1 MDLPDKAAEKKRPES
16 LVERAAEKMAKAAEA
31 FVGPASPAP
40 AAPLGGASGAA
51 PAGLSNAAGPVHVV
65 HPLDGAASAPHGGI
79 GPGAA
84 AMPRITPDERKARR
98 SRRVE
103 IDLASLAA
111 RHYLTP
117 ESEPTAMAEEFRIVK
132 RSLLL
137 NAFAKGPGAIRN
149 GNLILVTSSQPGE
162 GKTFCAVNLAMS
174 MASERDTTV
183 LLVDADTHKPEVLRT
198 LGIEARKGLVDV
210 VADESL
216 DLADCLIRT
225 NIENLA
231 LLPAGRQ
238 HNLTT
243 ELLASERMGVIV
255 EDIAKRYPDRVVI
268 FDSPP
273 VLASSVASVLA
284 LHVGQI
290 LFIVEAERTREPQL
304 KEALSLVSSCENIN
318 LLLNKSRFSGGDK
331 KFGSYYGYGT

>member
-1 MDLPDKAAEKKRPES
+1 MDLIERAAEKMKKSGGS
-16 LVERAAEKMAKAAEA
+16 LVERAAEKMVKAQEQTVSAQPPHLAQTES
-31 FVGPASPAP
+31 VETPIVEPVKDHKPSEGR
-40 AAPLGGASGAA
+40 GARKVNIDLES
-51 PAGLSNAAGPVHVV
+51 LKSRNF
-65 HPLDGAASAPHGGI
+65 
-79 GPGAA
+79 
-84 AMPRITPDERKARR
+84 ITPD
-98 SRRVE
+98 
-103 IDLASLAA
+103 
-111 RHYLTP
+111 
-117 ESEPTAMAEEFRIVK
+117 SETTTMAEEFRIVK

-137 NAFAKGPGAIRN
+137 NAFARGEGAIRN
-149 GNLILVTSSQPGE
+149 GNLMLVTSTQPGE
-162 GKTFCAVNLAMS
+162 GKTFCSVNLAMS
-174 MASERDTTV
+174 IASERDVTV

-198 LGIEARKGLVDV
+198 LGVEAGRGLVDV

-216 DLADCLIRT
+216 DLSDCLLRT
-225 NIENLA
+225 NIENLV

-255 EDIAKRYPDRVVI
+255 EQIAKRYPDRIII

-290 LFIVEAERTREPQL
+290 LFVVEAERTREPQL
-304 KEALSLVSSCENIN
+304 KEALSLINSCQHIN
-318 LLLNKSRFSGGDK
+318 LLLNKSRFSAGEK

>member
-1 MDLPDKAAEKKRPES
+1 MKSPDSATETKKSPGS
-16 LVERAAEKMAKAAEA
+16 LVERAAERMAKAAEA
-31 FVGPASPAP
+31 FTSAPIHSIPNHAPGPVH
-40 AAPLGGASGAA
+40 AALGGAQGAA
-51 PAGLSNAAGPVHVV
+51 VHVPVGGPV
-65 HPLDGAASAPHGGI
+65 
-79 GPGAA
+79 GAA
-84 AMPRITPDERKARR
+84 AAGAVNATRSTTAKADERPSRR

-103 IDLASLAA
+103 IDLQSLAA
-111 RHYLTP
+111 RHFLTP
-117 ESEPTAMAEEFRIVK
+117 DSEPSAMAEEFRLVK

-137 NAFAKGPGAIRN
+137 NAFAKGAGAIRN
-149 GNLILVTSSQPGE
+149 GNLILVTSTQPGE
-162 GKTFCAVNLAMS
+162 GKTFCSVNLAMS

-198 LGIEARKGLVDV
+198 LGVEARKGLVDV

-225 NIENLA
+225 NIENLV

-255 EDIAKRYPDRVVI
+255 EDLAKRYPDRVII

-290 LFIVEAERTREPQL
+290 LFVVEAERTREPQL
-304 KEALSLVSSCENIN
+304 KEALSLVSSCQHIN
-318 LLLNKSRFSGGDK
+318 LLLNKSRLAGGDT
-331 KFGSYYGYGT
+331 KFGSYYYGYGT